1 MMTTDKRPRKVHY
14 PHHMFGDQAACGRN
28 MNNGYAPTLQVAYEW
43 EPELVTCGQC
53 LDVMA
58 NHPAYQAA

>member
-1 MMTTDKRPRKVHY
+1 MMALDKRPRKVHY
-14 PHHMFGDQAACGRN
+14 PHHMFGDQAACGRDLR
-28 MNNGYAPTLQVAYEW
+28 GYRLRIGDQQQ
-43 EPELVTCGQC
+43 PELVTCGQC